1 MEYEAFL
8 LRGYVSPNDAGIMG
22 DSDSASIQNAV
33 DAALACG
40 IGKVVIPK
48 YNARTH
54 AFGWEIDK
62 SILLDANLTVVL
74 DDCYMRMADDVYE
87 NFFRTNNLFGE
98 NGLDTSRELEH
109 IEILGQ
115 GNATLDGGK
124 ANDLTEETRFKDGR
138 PHVALNTPILF
149 FNVRYFRVSNLSVI
163 NQRYWGMRFEFCK
176 CGRISDILFCALDD
190 RHNQDGINLRNG
202 CHDIV
207 IENIHAQTGDDSIAL
222 SALDVRRDDRWNLVD
237 ESQDNDIHSVLIRNI
252 SGCAMTHPLVAL
264 RCHNGAKIYDIQI
277 EEIHD
282 TEPLRRVAVRR
293 YTKANPRDEDNPVK
307 AEPRYFMDM
316 PRYSMVKL
324 GDSKYFAIR
333 PAEMGDMRNIQI
345 RNITSRYSE
354 RAVVFGSNVR
364 DVRIENITVGGVCRF
379 ALSTFPKGYA
389 GGPDFRAENIEA
401 DGIVMEGDADEETA
415 VLYTADMLPGGYIRN
430 MRIRNVTADNITHF
444 AHLGRET
451 GLELENIRITGL
463 KAEFTKVE
471 NGCEDQVRIRI
482 KE

>member
-1 MEYEAFL
+1 MDTELFQ

-54 AFGWEIDK
+54 AFGWEIAK
-62 SILLDANLTVVL
+62 TILLDANLTVVL

-98 NGLDTSRELEH
+98 NSPDTSRELEH

-115 GNATLDGGK
+115 GNAVLDGGK
-124 ANDLTEETRFKDGR
+124 ANDLTEETRFRDGR
-138 PHVALNTPILF
+138 PHVAVNTPILF
-149 FNVRYFRVSNLSVI
+149 FNVRYFKVSNLSVI

-176 CGRISDILFCALDD
+176 CGRIADIFFCALVD
-190 RHNQDGINLRNG
+190 RYNQDGINLRNG

-207 IENIHAQTGDDSIAL
+207 IENIRAQTGDDTIAL
-222 SALDVRRDDRWNLVD
+222 SGIDSKRADRWNLVD
-237 ESQDNDIHSVLIRNI
+237 ESQDNDIHDVVIRGV
-252 SGCAMTHPLVAL
+252 SGAAAGHPLVAL
-264 RCHNGAKIYDIQI
+264 RNHGGVKMYNILI
-277 EEIHD
+277 EDIHD
-282 TEPLRRVAVRR
+282 TAPIRRAFVKR
-293 YTKANPRDEDNPVK
+293 YPRANPREEDNPTP
-307 AEPRYFMDM
+307 AEPRCFVDG
-316 PRYSMVKL
+316 PRYGLIRV
-324 GDSKYFAIR
+324 GDKAYFSSS
-333 PAEMGDMRNIQI
+333 PSVMGDIWGI
-345 RNITSRYSE
+345 RIRRISARWSQ
-354 RAVVFGSNVR
+354 RAVVLGCEVR
-364 DVRIENITVGGVCRF
+364 DIRIEDVSAAGLCRF
-379 ALSTFPKGYA
+379 AVSTSPVGA
-389 GGPDFRAENIEA
+389 DGGPDLKAEDIDIDGVTMRAETQ
-401 DGIVMEGDADEETA
+401 EETA
-415 VLYTADMLPGGYIRN
+415 VLYTADMVPDGYIRS
-430 MRIRNVTADNITHF
+430 MRIRNVNAENLTHF

-471 NGCEDQVRIRI
+471 NGCGDQVRIRI